1 MTCIANCSGAT
12 LLSRH
17 WTRSLRP
24 QQPSKS
30 TARMY
35 AHRIPPTTHPPMTN
49 FTLSPSKYRQGQ
61 EARRVVIDPIP
72 PIATTLSAGM
82 PPSAPSPDKLPLVR
96 ALTNDQYS
104 GCLGKTAY
112 QIRLPTNA

>member
-24 QQPSKS
+24 QTQHIHRLHDAHL
-30 TARMY
+30 TRMY

-49 FTLSPSKYRQGQ
+49 FTLSPSKYRQSQ
-61 EARRVVIDPIP
+61 EGRRVVIDPMP
-72 PIATTLSAGM
+72 PIATALS
-82 PPSAPSPDKLPLVR
+82 
-96 ALTNDQYS
+96 T
-104 GCLGKTAY
+104 GCLGQTAY
-112 QIRLPTNA
+112 QVRLPTNA